1 MKDIKKHAYLP
12 NLEVAV
18 FIEQNI
24 AWLQITMDD
33 ICRVQKLE
41 RSQDLVNEVLNVLG

>member
-1 MKDIKKHAYLP
+1 MKDIKEYAYLP
-12 NLEVAV
+12 YLKVAV
-18 FIEQNI
+18 LVEQNI
-24 AWLQITMDD
+24 AWLQVTMDD